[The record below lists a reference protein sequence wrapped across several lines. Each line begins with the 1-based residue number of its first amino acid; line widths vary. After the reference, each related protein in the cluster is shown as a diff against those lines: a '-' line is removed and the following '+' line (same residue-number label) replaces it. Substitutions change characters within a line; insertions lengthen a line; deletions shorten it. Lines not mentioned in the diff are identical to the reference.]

1 MRKII
6 KGKGIFE
13 DGESDLPSLNFNE
26 PGTNNLISIEFYKP
40 NKVYDNTYAL
50 IIIEQTKTSRLAVR
64 IPQAVLNIALHEG
77 WQTHEEHEPCVAC
90 GPEEIYMDGE
100 ITDEE
105 FAERYG
111 KDGARLPYC
120 KKCRE
125 SDWFKESS
133 K

>member
-1 MRKII
+1 MYK
-6 KGKGIFE
+6 
-13 DGESDLPSLNFNE
+13 DGETDLPSLNFYE
-26 PGTNNLISIEFYKP
+26 PGTNNPITIEFYKA
-40 NKVYDNTYAL
+40 NEVYDNTYAL

-64 IPQAVLNIALHEG
+64 IPQAVLNIAFHQG
-77 WQTHEEHEPCVAC
+77 WEEPQEEYEPCVAC

-111 KDGARLPYC
+111 KDGSRLPYC

-125 SDWFKESS
+125 SDWFKQSD
-133 K
+133 